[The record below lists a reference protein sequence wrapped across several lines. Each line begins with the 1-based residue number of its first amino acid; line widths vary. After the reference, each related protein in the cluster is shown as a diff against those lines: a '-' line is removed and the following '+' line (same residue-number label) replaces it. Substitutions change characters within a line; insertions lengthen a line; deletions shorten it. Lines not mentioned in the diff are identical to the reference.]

1 MAVRNLG
8 WYNRG
13 EATAYPIDEAA
24 SSSDDAGQ
32 RLPADIITDLNLR
45 WPSTEGL
52 CAFVTAVSVTDTLVT
67 LTIQSAELP
76 SSSGGAT
83 ALAAVSVRRPVDI
96 GRMYQ
101 LKPQADGVGG
111 WVVFGRG
118 ANGVKYSGRFSTP
131 AQSRLVPRAARSYRP
146 FPVASLS
153 VRDAAVALTGIVRLR
168 AREPLQIV
176 KEQREIEGVV
186 RDCIVVRLIDN
197 ASTDFPVPSTAIS
210 LLGGQT
216 PSVFQ
221 QFSGPCAG
229 RPESD
234 TCGDPQPIEYINA
247 VGPDCNGVLT
257 LEFAG
262 CAQVT
267 QIMSICG
274 LAVDCQFGLTDAC
287 LPAQL
292 PNSAGLLP
300 SEYQAADVPD
310 TDYPPPPEPEPGNS
324 ESITIVGQ
332 LPYFNC
338 FNGEA
343 SSEMTDISGDW
354 DWSGDDDSPTSC
366 YQALNG
372 DPGSASVSS
381 AENGVYASY
390 STAMRS
396 VTIWDGFDDQTTF
409 RRVTTEVKLI
419 QGPFGAKHN
428 AGLVL
433 NYRPGD
439 IAGQY
444 VYHIAEIDYD
454 TQQFRITR
462 FNGATFQEIL
472 RTTLP
477 GIDLDQWYRITATVV
492 PHTSPGQTSISA
504 RLESVTGAP
513 IDATLTTVVND
524 YVPSTGRFGLGSW
537 RAIAYFDSFKVEEYG
552 G

>member
-24 SSSDDAGQ
+24 SSADDAGL
-32 RLPADIITDLNLR
+32 RLPSDIIADLNLR
-45 WPSTEGL
+45 WPSPDGL
-52 CAFVTAVSVTDTLVT
+52 CAFVTAVSVTETLVT
-67 LTIQSAELP
+67 LTIQSAASP
-76 SSSGGAT
+76 DAVVGNT
-83 ALAAVSVRRPVDI
+83 PLAAIAVRRPVDI

-101 LKPQADGVGG
+101 LQAQADGVGG

-131 AQSRLVPRAARSYRP
+131 QQSRLAPRAARSYRP
-146 FPVASLS
+146 FPVSSLS
-153 VRDAAVALTGIVRLR
+153 VRDAATPLTGVVRLR
-168 AREPLQIV
+168 AREPLQVV

-210 LLGGQT
+210 LLGGTT

-247 VGPDCNGVLT
+247 VGPDCDGVVVLQ
-257 LEFAG
+257 FAG

-267 QIMSICG
+267 QILSVCG

-287 LPAQL
+287 LPPQL

-300 SEYQAADVPD
+300 SEYQAALIPL
-310 TDYPPPPEPEPGNS
+310 PPPPPPIPPETGES
-324 ESITIVGQ
+324 ESLRVVGE
-332 LPYFNC
+332 LPYYNC

-343 SSEMTDISGDW
+343 STQMTNISGAW
-354 DWSGDDDSPTSC
+354 EWIGDDDSPTNC
-366 YQALNG
+366 YQSLFG
-372 DPGSASVSS
+372 YPGSASVSS
-381 AENGVYASY
+381 TEDGVYAALDT
-390 STAMRS
+390 STRN
-396 VTIWDGFDDQTTF
+396 VTIWDGFDEQTTF
-409 RRVTTEVKLI
+409 RRVSAEIKLVT
-419 QGPFGAKHN
+419 GPLGAKQN
-428 AGLVL
+428 AGVVL
-433 NYRPGD
+433 NYRLSETT
-439 IAGQY
+439 GQY

-454 TQQFRITR
+454 SQQFRISR
-462 FNGATFQEIL
+462 FNGTTFQNVV

-477 GIDLDQWYRITATVV
+477 GIDIGKWYRITATIV
-492 PHTSPGQTSISA
+492 PHTVPGQTSISV
-504 RLESVTGAP
+504 RLESVTGPP
-513 IDATLTTVVND
+513 IDATISTVVSN
-524 YVPSTGRFGLGSW
+524 YVPSTGRFGLGTW
-537 RAIAYFDSFKVEEYG
+537 RAIARFASFKVEEHDG
-552 G
+552 

>member
-310 TDYPPPPEPEPGNS
+310 TDYKE
-324 ESITIVGQ
+324 
-332 LPYFNC
+332 
-338 FNGEA
+338 
-343 SSEMTDISGDW
+343 
-354 DWSGDDDSPTSC
+354 
-366 YQALNG
+366 
-372 DPGSASVSS
+372 
-381 AENGVYASY
+381 
-390 STAMRS
+390 
-396 VTIWDGFDDQTTF
+396 
-409 RRVTTEVKLI
+409 
-419 QGPFGAKHN
+419 
-428 AGLVL
+428 
-433 NYRPGD
+433 
-439 IAGQY
+439 
-444 VYHIAEIDYD
+444 
-454 TQQFRITR
+454 
-462 FNGATFQEIL
+462 ATFSLLKENCTNFL
-472 RTTLP
+472 
-477 GIDLDQWYRITATVV
+477 
-492 PHTSPGQTSISA
+492 
-504 RLESVTGAP
+504 
-513 IDATLTTVVND
+513 
-524 YVPSTGRFGLGSW
+524 
-537 RAIAYFDSFKVEEYG
+537 
-552 G
+552 